1 MRLYIIIGA
10 VLAGIAAFGL
20 YTNAVYQAGKTAGST
35 EVIEEIN
42 DANDEAG
49 DVAEE
54 HRARLRQ
61 CVAAG
66 GVYDFENGTCQ
77 H

>member
-10 VLAGIAAFGL
+10 AMALVAALIGSHTF
-20 YTNAVYQAGKTAGST
+20 AYQAGKTAGST